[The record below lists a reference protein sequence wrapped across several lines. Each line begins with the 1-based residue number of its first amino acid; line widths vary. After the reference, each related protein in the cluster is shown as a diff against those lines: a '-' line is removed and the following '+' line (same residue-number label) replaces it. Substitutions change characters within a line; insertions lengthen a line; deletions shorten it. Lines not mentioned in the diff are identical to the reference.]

1 MAQAASAKGRKRRRK
16 SGSRSSSGGG
26 MLPWLL
32 ALAGVAGVIAFADN
46 ARHLKPYLPSSLA
59 SLQLPHFGGSEA
71 KPPASVPAPV
81 RKPEAEAAR
90 VVPADLVG
98 KRFTGTF
105 YFCGTSGLDNCV
117 VDGAT
122 FWFKK
127 QQISLAD
134 ISAPRTED
142 ARCPQERS
150 KGFAAK
156 VRLRDI
162 LNAGAFELTDWPNR
176 NEDNAG
182 RQLRVVLRNGASIGR
197 QMVHEGLV
205 HGVADANKPWC

>member
-16 SGSRSSSGGG
+16 SSSKSSRGGG
-26 MLPWLL
+26 IVPWLL
-32 ALAGVAGVIAFADN
+32 ALAGVAGIIAFADN
-46 ARHLKPYLPSSLA
+46 AQHLKPYLPSSLA
-59 SLQLPHFGGSEA
+59 SLKIPQLGGDNKA
-71 KPPASVPAPV
+71 PTSVPAPA

-117 VDGAT
+117 VDGST

-127 QQISLAD
+127 QQIRLAD
-134 ISAPRTED
+134 VSAPRTED

-150 KGFAAK
+150 RGFAAK
-156 VRLRDI
+156 VRLRDL

-176 NEDNAG
+176 NEDGSG
-182 RQLRVVLRNGASIGR
+182 RQLRVVLRNGSSIGR

-205 HGVADANKPWC
+205 HGVADAGKPWC